1 MAWWLA
7 MVLIPLLSSSGDGP
21 NADSHTK
28 TTDVSSLIKSDLDKP
43 TVSRQNIAELVHCC
57 TPTETLVDVI
67 KDIGCV
73 RFTNAREVGGDFSA
87 QS

>member
-21 NADSHTK
+21 NADSHTE